1 MPRRFLKVLVCLV
14 FTACAPRP
22 EKPAVPAAAPAA
34 ATYVGRQ
41 TCAGCHAEEDRLWQG
56 SHHDLAM
63 QEATARTV
71 LGSFD
76 GRPLVHSGET
86 LVPIRKGGSFAIRVQ
101 GGNGVQDLRVRYAF
115 GIEPLQ
121 QYLVEL
127 PGGRLQALSWAW
139 DSRPAERGGR
149 RWFHLYP
156 DEQVPPGDP
165 LHWAGPNQRWNSM
178 CAECHSTGLRKGYQ
192 AAEDRYET
200 TWTEIDVSCEAC
212 HGPGSRHVS
221 WARGGEKGAGEGLG
235 LKVALKDAG
244 RGTWIVDPQ
253 TGNGR
258 RLVPRV
264 ETAEIDTCGR
274 CHSRRS
280 PIHEPAE
287 PGRPLLDSHL
297 PAFLDEGLYHADGQI
312 DAEVYEYGS
321 FLQSRMHRQGV
332 TCSDCHEP
340 HSLSLRASG
349 NALCGRCHSA
359 ARFDTPSHHRHSSG
373 ARGSACV
380 DCHMPETIYMGVDGR
395 RDHSLRVPRP
405 DLSVKIGTPNAC
417 NGCHADRSARWAAAT
432 VARWFGEGRSKR
444 PHYGEA
450 IHAGRA
456 GLPGAMEALAA
467 LAEDREEP
475 AIVRA
480 TAVSLLRRYP
490 GPGSLSVLERSL
502 VDADPLVR
510 LAATS
515 AISAVDPA
523 ELPRLLAS
531 GLRDPIRAVRLEAA
545 RALAFVPV
553 AGPELETAL
562 AEYRQ
567 AQEINADRPE
577 SRLNLGWLRAREGDL
592 EGAAAHFA
600 AALGLDP
607 TFIPA
612 YVNLADLDRLRGR
625 DDEGERLLRR
635 AASLAPGDARVR
647 HALGLLLI
655 RAGRL
660 PEAVGELEKAVQL
673 EPREPR
679 YTYAYR
685 LAVEPSSSERRP

>member
-1 MPRRFLKVLVCLV
+1 VALRLLKVFVCLV
-14 FTACAPRP
+14 FVACSPKPERTAV
-22 EKPAVPAAAPAA
+22 PAVPAAAVYP
-34 ATYVGRQ
+34 GRQ

-63 QEATARTV
+63 QEATERTV
-71 LGSFD
+71 LASFD
-76 GRPLVHSGET
+76 GRRLVHSGET
-86 LVPIRKGGSFAIRVQ
+86 LIPLRQGERFVMRVQ
-101 GGNGVQDLRVRYAF
+101 DPQGSRDLPVRHVF

-139 DSRPAERGGR
+139 DSRPAEQGGQ

-178 CAECHSTGLRKGYQ
+178 CAECHSTGLDRGYQ

-221 WARGGEKGAGEGLG
+221 WARGGEKAAGEGPG
-235 LKVALKDAG
+235 LSVRLKDAG
-244 RGTWIVDPQ
+244 RGTWIVDPG

-258 RLVPRV
+258 RLAPRV

-280 PIHEPAE
+280 PIHEPVE

-297 PAFLDEGLYHADGQI
+297 PALLDEGLYHADGQI

-340 HSLSLRASG
+340 HSLSLRAAG
-349 NALCGRCHSA
+349 NALCGGCHSA
-359 ARFDTPSHHRHSSG
+359 ARFDTPSHHRHPAG

-380 DCHMPETIYMGVDGR
+380 DCHMPETTYMGVDGR

-417 NGCHADRSARWAAAT
+417 NNCHGDRSARWAARA
-432 VARWFGEGRSKR
+432 VARWFGEGRSKQ

-456 GLPGAMEALAA
+456 GVPGAEAALAA
-467 LAEDREEP
+467 LAEDRGQP
-475 AIVRA
+475 AIARA
-480 TAVSLLRRYP
+480 TAVSLLRRYA
-490 GPGSLSVLERSL
+490 GPVSLPVLERSL
-502 VDADPLVR
+502 ADAEPLVR
-510 LAATS
+510 LAAVAAVES
-515 AISAVDPA
+515 ADPA
-523 ELPRLLAS
+523 ELPRLLS
-531 GLRDPIRAVRLEAA
+531 PRLRDPVRAVRLEAA
-545 RALAFVPV
+545 RVLASGPV
-553 AGPELETAL
+553 SNPVLEAAL

-577 SRLNLGWLRAREGDL
+577 SRLNLGWLRAREGDP

-612 YVNLADLDRLRGR
+612 YVNLADLYRLRGR
-625 DDEGERLLRR
+625 DVEGERLLRR

-647 HALGLLLI
+647 YALGLLLV

-660 PEAVGELEKAVQL
+660 PEAVGELAQAVQL

-679 YTYAYR
+679 YAYAYR
-685 LAVEPSSSERRP
+685 LAVESSSSERRP